1 MIDADAIKMRILSM
15 MEQLGMTPSAFA
27 DRAGISRSALT
38 HITSGRNKVTLDMIN
53 KIVQGFDEW
62 SAEWIIFGKGPQ
74 QSDKTA
80 FENDLFSYSSV
91 PEQELHT
98 RTKDN
103 CGIQSPSGRLEPEIK
118 IVQMPAKQIERI
130 TVFYTDGSY
139 QEFRSNKE

>member
-1 MIDADAIKMRILSM
+1 
-15 MEQLGMTPSAFA
+15 
-27 DRAGISRSALT
+27 
-38 HITSGRNKVTLDMIN
+38 MIN
-53 KIVQGFDEW
+53 KIMQGFDEW

-74 QSDKTA
+74 QSNKTA

-103 CGIQSPSGRLEPEIK
+103 SGIQSPSGRLEPEIK

>member
-1 MIDADAIKMRILSM
+1 MIDADAIKTRILSM

-27 DRAGISRSALT
+27 DQAGISRSALT
-38 HITSGRNKVTLDMIN
+38 HIASGRNKVTLDMIN

-74 QSDKTA
+74 QRDKTA
-80 FENDLFSYSSV
+80 FENDLFSYSSI
-91 PEQELHT
+91 PDQELHT
-98 RTKDN
+98 SGGN
-103 CGIQSPSGRLEPEIK
+103 SPGIQSPPARMEPEIK

-130 TVFYTDGSY
+130 TVFYSDGSY